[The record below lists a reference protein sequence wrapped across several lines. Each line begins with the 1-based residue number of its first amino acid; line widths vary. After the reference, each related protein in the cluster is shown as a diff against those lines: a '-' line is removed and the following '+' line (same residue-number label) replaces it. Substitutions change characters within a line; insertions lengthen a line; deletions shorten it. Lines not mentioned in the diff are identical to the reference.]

1 MIVNSVLDLMKNTPL
16 VALRGRAVN
25 HRRANLWGKLELAQ
39 PGQMKDRIARRLIE
53 SAARSGLLRPGG
65 TIIESS
71 SGTMAEGLA
80 RVGAILGYRVIIV
93 TDRTLNSSL
102 RAKLLAFG
110 AEIEMVSRRHKS
122 GGWQRSRLNR
132 LKKIFKRERG
142 AYWPR
147 QYDNRAIPFAYAD
160 EIGNEISAALGE
172 VHALVA
178 GVGSGSSLS
187 GTAKALQDRNPA
199 VRIVAVDA
207 VGSVQFN
214 QPERP
219 RRQTGHGNSLIAG
232 NIDYKRIHEVHWLN
246 DGEAFN
252 GCREL
257 ARREGIY
264 AGGSSGVAYV
274 VASWLAEQ
282 LPEGSNVVAL
292 FPDRGDRYA
301 DTIYNDKYLH
311 QEGLL
316 DVVADHRPI
325 DIEYGIDV
333 AERWS
338 RAPLPHYGL
347 IPYYSPTAVQTAS
360 LSPRGGY
367 TSQLD
372 DHCSD

>member
-1 MIVNSVLDLMKNTPL
+1 MIANSVLDLMKDTPL
-16 VALRGRAVN
+16 VALHGRSVN
-25 HRRANLWGKLELAQ
+25 HRRANLWAKLELAQ

-53 SAARSGLLRPGG
+53 SAAHSGKLPPGG

-80 RVGAILGYRVIIV
+80 RVGAIFGYRVIII
-93 TDRTLNSSL
+93 TDPTLNPSL

-110 AEIEMVSRRHKS
+110 AVIEMVRRRHNS

-132 LKKIFKRERG
+132 LKKILKRENG

-147 QYDNRAIPFAYAD
+147 QYDNGAIPAAYAE
-160 EIGNEISAALGE
+160 EIGNEITAALGD

-178 GVGSGSSLS
+178 GVGSGSSLC
-187 GTAKALQDRNPA
+187 GTAKALHERNPA
-199 VRIVAVDA
+199 TRIVAVDA

-219 RRQTGHGNSLIAG
+219 RRQTGHGNSVIAG
-232 NIDYKRIHEVHWLN
+232 NIDYKSIHEAHWLN

-252 GCREL
+252 ACSEL
-257 ARREGIY
+257 ARQEGIY
-264 AGGSSGVAYV
+264 AGGSSGAVYV

-282 LPEGSNVVAL
+282 LPKNTNVVAI

-301 DTIYNDKYLH
+301 DTIYNFEYLER
-311 QEGLL
+311 EGLRG
-316 DVVADHRPI
+316 VIADPRPV

-338 RAPLPHYGL
+338 RAPLPHDGSM
-347 IPYYSPTAVQTAS
+347 PYYAPTALRTES
-360 LSPRGGY
+360 LSPRSGY
-367 TSQLD
+367 TS
-372 DHCSD
+372 